1 MLDFKWI
8 LSLSIHIVTIVRRN
22 TSAFFD
28 ISGNTSQNIFNVLLS
43 KTVQSQIWQRYFW
56 LKIVVATISMWME
69 YFVFCNSCFRF
80 FGEPSIFFIGVLLNI
95 YIVLFLAFKKIN
107 IDFLIIQYSY
117 QIFTNPF
124 RDFQA
129 STASLSIAN
138 ALDQLVDIAIKSLLS
153 ITKQATDKKSEQLPI
168 PK

>member
-1 MLDFKWI
+1 MVSELAQG
-8 LSLSIHIVTIVRRN
+8 LSV
-22 TSAFFD
+22 
-28 ISGNTSQNIFNVLLS
+28 NI
-43 KTVQSQIWQRYFW
+43 
-56 LKIVVATISMWME
+56 A
-69 YFVFCNSCFRF
+69 
-80 FGEPSIFFIGVLLNI
+80 FIGTIFAQFILI
-95 YIVLFLAFKKIN
+95 AQI

-153 ITKQATDKKSEQLPI
+153 ITKQATDKKSKQLPI
-168 PK
+168 LK

>member
-1 MLDFKWI
+1 
-8 LSLSIHIVTIVRRN
+8 
-22 TSAFFD
+22 
-28 ISGNTSQNIFNVLLS
+28 
-43 KTVQSQIWQRYFW
+43 
-56 LKIVVATISMWME
+56 MWME